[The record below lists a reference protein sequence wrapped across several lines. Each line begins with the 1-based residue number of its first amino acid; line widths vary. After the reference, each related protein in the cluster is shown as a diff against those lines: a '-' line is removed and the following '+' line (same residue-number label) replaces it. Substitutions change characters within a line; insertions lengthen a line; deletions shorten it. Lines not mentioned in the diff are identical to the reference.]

1 LTSDGSDLETFVA
14 EREAEKASSIKKGR
28 FVTSGFQNKIIEPTS
43 SVSLTRDSGA
53 EVMGSGGPRF
63 AAAISDDSGPTCCLR
78 SPPVLITCSLER
90 SSEAA
95 DIAMLIWCVQAA
107 MGLAGLRRKIL
118 QAMAPFP
125 V

>member
-1 LTSDGSDLETFVA
+1 METFVA
-14 EREAEKASSIKKGR
+14 ERDSLREAEKASSIKKGR

-63 AAAISDDSGPTCCLR
+63 AAAISDDSGPACCLR
-78 SPPVLITCSLER
+78 SPPVLITCFLER
-90 SSEAA
+90 SSEVA